1 MSKSN
6 TELVLEN
13 LAGFDRLD
21 YEFVANGYAEDAV
34 LHFMQ
39 EEPIHGR
46 ANILEFFERQFAPI
60 NTTRI
65 EIVNAIE
72 SGDLVMVERI
82 DHYEW
87 KGIPVSCPVANAT
100 EVEDGKITVWR
111 EYYDKQYAADQ
122 VIAQAKARAD
132 AKGSA

>member
-21 YEFVANGYAEDAV
+21 YEFVANGYAQDAT

-39 EEPIHGR
+39 DEPIHGR
-46 ANILEFFERQFAPI
+46 ANILAFFQRQFAPI
-60 NTTRI
+60 NSTRI

-111 EYYDKQYAADQ
+111 EYYDKQFAADQ
-122 VIAQAKARAD
+122 VIAQSEARA
-132 AKGSA
+132 AAEGSA